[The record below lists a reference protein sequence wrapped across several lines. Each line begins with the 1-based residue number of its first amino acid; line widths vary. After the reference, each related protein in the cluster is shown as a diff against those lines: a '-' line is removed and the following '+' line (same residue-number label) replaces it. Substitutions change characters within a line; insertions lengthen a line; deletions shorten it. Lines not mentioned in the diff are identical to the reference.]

1 MIAKVIEKDTKLF
14 GLLADSAS
22 TLKKAKIVS
31 EYFAQLEVDAAYIP
45 MNIREDDI
53 YFTISGLKNSKINAV
68 NLGSEY
74 VKGAYEQMDY
84 LSDEAKFCGFVDTIS
99 IKDEKLYGDVTIGE
113 SFARVLKNKEIKKV
127 IILGSG
133 SLAKS
138 ILMHIKSS
146 NVNEVILLHDRIE
159 SAMGMLEQMH
169 EYLGDIKID
178 IDRYEKNIS
187 YSADADALINATNL
201 GKSEHDKFIT
211 LSKYPKY
218 LMDSVSLPKKERS
231 FFEVTSENVSAYIG
245 GDDLAKEMIKID
257 SKEWFKNNNK
267 EIK

>member
-31 EYFAQLEVDAAYIP
+31 ECFSEQNIDAAYIP

-53 YFTISGLKNSKINAV
+53 YFTIAGLKNSKINAV

-99 IKDEKLYGDVTIGE
+99 IKDEKLRGEITIGT
-113 SFARVLKNKEIKKV
+113 AYANILKEKKSKKI

-138 ILMHIKSS
+138 ILMHIKDTD
-146 NVNEVILLHDRIE
+146 VKEIILLHDRIE
-159 SAMGMLEQMH
+159 SAMQTLELMR
-169 EYLGDIKID
+169 EYLENIEVD
-178 IDRYEKNIS
+178 IDRYEKSIAYN
-187 YSADADALINATNL
+187 ADADMFINATNL

-211 LSKYPKY
+211 FSTYPTCLS
-218 LMDSVSLPKKERS
+218 DNVSLPKNARS
-231 FFEVTSENVSAYIG
+231 FFEVASENRCNYIG
-245 GDDLAKEMIKID
+245 GNDLAKEMIKID
-257 SKEWFKNNNK
+257 CIKWFKNNDK
-267 EIK
+267 EI

>member
-31 EYFAQLEVDAAYIP
+31 ECFLEQNIDAAYIP

-53 YFTISGLKNSKINAV
+53 YFTIAGLKNSKINAV

-74 VKGAYEQMDY
+74 VKGAYEQMDS

-99 IKDEKLYGDVTIGE
+99 IKDEKLHGYVTAGE
-113 SFARVLKNKEIKKV
+113 AYANILKEKDSKKI

-138 ILMHIKSS
+138 ILMHIKDT
-146 NVNEVILLHDRIE
+146 NVKDIVLLHDRIE
-159 SAMGMLEQMH
+159 SAMKMLEQMRK
-169 EYLGDIKID
+169 YLGDIKVD
-178 IDRYEKNIS
+178 IDRYEKDIAYN
-187 YSADADALINATNL
+187 ADADMLINATGL
-201 GKSEHDKFIT
+201 GKSEHDSFIT
-211 LSKYPKY
+211 FSKYPIY
-218 LMDSVSLPKKERS
+218 LSDNVSLPKKARS
-231 FFEVTSENVSAYIG
+231 FFEVASESRCAYISG
-245 GDDLAKEMIKID
+245 NDLAKEMVKID
-257 SKEWFKNNNK
+257 CKEWFKNNDK
-267 EIK
+267 EI